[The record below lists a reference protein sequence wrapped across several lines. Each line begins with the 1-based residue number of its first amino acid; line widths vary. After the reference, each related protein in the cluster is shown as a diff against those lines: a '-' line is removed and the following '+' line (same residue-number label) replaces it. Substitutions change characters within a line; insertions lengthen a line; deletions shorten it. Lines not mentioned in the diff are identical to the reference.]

1 MVSPEY
7 GSPSLKLKHQ
17 TFSWRKIEEYMESQL
32 CSSFRVKSGAKNTM
46 LGFVETI
53 SCIWNLIVYLIE
65 FYTLSI
71 VF

>member
-1 MVSPEY
+1 
-7 GSPSLKLKHQ
+7 
-17 TFSWRKIEEYMESQL
+17 MESQL